1 MLPADEKLTRAIHLV
16 VGMCAKAMG
25 YIQTGPINTQRLCSM
40 SQGSA
45 QQDRGRKGLF
55 YDGIR
60 EPRD

>member
-1 MLPADEKLTRAIHLV
+1 MLPANEKLTQAIHLV

-25 YIQTGPINTQRLCSM
+25 YVQISPINTQRLCSM

-55 YDGIR
+55 YDEVR